1 MFSVIQKIL
10 FNVAL
15 FLAILLSNALIII
28 NTDSFYEF
36 EFNKN
41 NTSLKTGINHNDL
54 FIVVDNIQDFFNEKS
69 NEKIQMTTYIN
80 GIEKKLFNSKEIRHM
95 IDVKNLILNIKF
107 FNYLLW
113 TTVIVI
119 LLIKISLS
127 KDKIL
132 NTFRVIAKSYFIYS
146 VSILIS
152 ALILLALSFRWIFYF
167 FHIISFNNNLWILD
181 PRTDYLIKI
190 FEEDTPGQFGEF
202 GGKFIPETLSFAIE
216 ELENEYSKISTSE
229 SFQNSFNNL
238 LKEFVGRPTPL
249 YFAKN
254 LSNHYKGPKIYLK
267 REDLAHLGAHKI
279 NNAVG
284 QGLLAKQMG
293 KQRIIAETGAGQH
306 GVATAAICARLG
318 MDCIVYMGEEDIKR
332 QALNVYRMKL
342 LGAKVV
348 SVNTGSKTLKDA
360 INEAMRDWVTNV
372 TNSYYLIGSVIGPHP
387 YPTMVRDFQKIIGIE
402 TKKEI

>member
-10 FNVAL
+10 FNAAL

-41 NTSLKTGINHNDL
+41 NTSLKTGINHSDL

-80 GIEKKLFNSKEIRHM
+80 GIEKNLFNSKEIRHM

-132 NTFRVIAKSYFIYS
+132 NTFRIIAKSYFIYS

-190 FEEDTPGQFGEF
+190 FEEVFFMDAAILIG
-202 GGKFIPETLSFAIE
+202 ILTLSYSIIIFLSLNYI
-216 ELENEYSKISTSE
+216 SKI
-229 SFQNSFNNL
+229 
-238 LKEFVGRPTPL
+238 
-249 YFAKN
+249 Y
-254 LSNHYKGPKIYLK
+254 
-267 REDLAHLGAHKI
+267 
-279 NNAVG
+279 
-284 QGLLAKQMG
+284 
-293 KQRIIAETGAGQH
+293 
-306 GVATAAICARLG
+306 
-318 MDCIVYMGEEDIKR
+318 IK
-332 QALNVYRMKL
+332 
-342 LGAKVV
+342 
-348 SVNTGSKTLKDA
+348 D
-360 INEAMRDWVTNV
+360 
-372 TNSYYLIGSVIGPHP
+372 
-387 YPTMVRDFQKIIGIE
+387 
-402 TKKEI
+402 

>member
-10 FNVAL
+10 FNTAL

-80 GIEKKLFNSKEIRHM
+80 GIEKNLFNSKEIRHM

-190 FEEDTPGQFGEF
+190 FEEVFFMDAAILIG
-202 GGKFIPETLSFAIE
+202 ILTLSYSIIIFLSLNYI
-216 ELENEYSKISTSE
+216 SKI
-229 SFQNSFNNL
+229 
-238 LKEFVGRPTPL
+238 
-249 YFAKN
+249 Y
-254 LSNHYKGPKIYLK
+254 
-267 REDLAHLGAHKI
+267 
-279 NNAVG
+279 
-284 QGLLAKQMG
+284 
-293 KQRIIAETGAGQH
+293 
-306 GVATAAICARLG
+306 
-318 MDCIVYMGEEDIKR
+318 IK
-332 QALNVYRMKL
+332 
-342 LGAKVV
+342 
-348 SVNTGSKTLKDA
+348 D
-360 INEAMRDWVTNV
+360 
-372 TNSYYLIGSVIGPHP
+372 
-387 YPTMVRDFQKIIGIE
+387 
-402 TKKEI
+402 

>member
-10 FNVAL
+10 FNTAL

-80 GIEKKLFNSKEIRHM
+80 GIEKNLFNSKEIRHM

-190 FEEDTPGQFGEF
+190 FEEVFFMDAAILIG
-202 GGKFIPETLSFAIE
+202 ILTLCYSIIIFLSLNSI
-216 ELENEYSKISTSE
+216 SKI
-229 SFQNSFNNL
+229 
-238 LKEFVGRPTPL
+238 
-249 YFAKN
+249 Y
-254 LSNHYKGPKIYLK
+254 
-267 REDLAHLGAHKI
+267 
-279 NNAVG
+279 
-284 QGLLAKQMG
+284 
-293 KQRIIAETGAGQH
+293 
-306 GVATAAICARLG
+306 
-318 MDCIVYMGEEDIKR
+318 IK
-332 QALNVYRMKL
+332 
-342 LGAKVV
+342 
-348 SVNTGSKTLKDA
+348 D
-360 INEAMRDWVTNV
+360 
-372 TNSYYLIGSVIGPHP
+372 
-387 YPTMVRDFQKIIGIE
+387 
-402 TKKEI
+402 

>member
-41 NTSLKTGINHNDL
+41 NTSLKTGINHSDL

-69 NEKIQMTTYIN
+69 NEKIHMTTYIN
-80 GIEKKLFNSKEIRHM
+80 GIEKNLFNSKEIRHM

-190 FEEDTPGQFGEF
+190 FEEVFFMDAAILIG
-202 GGKFIPETLSFAIE
+202 ILTLSYSIIIFLSLNSI
-216 ELENEYSKISTSE
+216 SKI
-229 SFQNSFNNL
+229 
-238 LKEFVGRPTPL
+238 
-249 YFAKN
+249 Y
-254 LSNHYKGPKIYLK
+254 
-267 REDLAHLGAHKI
+267 
-279 NNAVG
+279 
-284 QGLLAKQMG
+284 
-293 KQRIIAETGAGQH
+293 
-306 GVATAAICARLG
+306 
-318 MDCIVYMGEEDIKR
+318 IK
-332 QALNVYRMKL
+332 
-342 LGAKVV
+342 
-348 SVNTGSKTLKDA
+348 D
-360 INEAMRDWVTNV
+360 
-372 TNSYYLIGSVIGPHP
+372 
-387 YPTMVRDFQKIIGIE
+387 
-402 TKKEI
+402 

>member
-10 FNVAL
+10 FNTAL

-41 NTSLKTGINHNDL
+41 NTSLKTGINHSDL

-69 NEKIQMTTYIN
+69 NEKIHMTTYIN
-80 GIEKKLFNSKEIRHM
+80 GIEKNLFNSKEIRHM

-190 FEEDTPGQFGEF
+190 FEEVFFMDAAILIG
-202 GGKFIPETLSFAIE
+202 ILTLSYSIIIFLSLNSI
-216 ELENEYSKISTSE
+216 SKI
-229 SFQNSFNNL
+229 
-238 LKEFVGRPTPL
+238 
-249 YFAKN
+249 Y
-254 LSNHYKGPKIYLK
+254 
-267 REDLAHLGAHKI
+267 
-279 NNAVG
+279 
-284 QGLLAKQMG
+284 
-293 KQRIIAETGAGQH
+293 
-306 GVATAAICARLG
+306 
-318 MDCIVYMGEEDIKR
+318 IK
-332 QALNVYRMKL
+332 
-342 LGAKVV
+342 
-348 SVNTGSKTLKDA
+348 D
-360 INEAMRDWVTNV
+360 
-372 TNSYYLIGSVIGPHP
+372 
-387 YPTMVRDFQKIIGIE
+387 
-402 TKKEI
+402 

>member
-1 MFSVIQKIL
+1 MFSLIQKIL
-10 FNVAL
+10 FNAAL

-41 NTSLKTGINHNDL
+41 NTSLKTGINHSDL

-69 NEKIQMTTYIN
+69 NEKIHMTTYIN
-80 GIEKKLFNSKEIRHM
+80 GIEKNLFNSKEIRHM

-190 FEEDTPGQFGEF
+190 FEEVFFMDAAILIG
-202 GGKFIPETLSFAIE
+202 ILTLCYSIIIFLSLNSI
-216 ELENEYSKISTSE
+216 SKI
-229 SFQNSFNNL
+229 
-238 LKEFVGRPTPL
+238 
-249 YFAKN
+249 Y
-254 LSNHYKGPKIYLK
+254 
-267 REDLAHLGAHKI
+267 
-279 NNAVG
+279 
-284 QGLLAKQMG
+284 
-293 KQRIIAETGAGQH
+293 
-306 GVATAAICARLG
+306 
-318 MDCIVYMGEEDIKR
+318 IK
-332 QALNVYRMKL
+332 
-342 LGAKVV
+342 
-348 SVNTGSKTLKDA
+348 D
-360 INEAMRDWVTNV
+360 
-372 TNSYYLIGSVIGPHP
+372 
-387 YPTMVRDFQKIIGIE
+387 
-402 TKKEI
+402 

>member
-10 FNVAL
+10 FNAAL

-41 NTSLKTGINHNDL
+41 NTSLKTGINHSDL

-69 NEKIQMTTYIN
+69 NEKIHMTTYIN
-80 GIEKKLFNSKEIRHM
+80 GIEKNLFNSKEIRHM

-190 FEEDTPGQFGEF
+190 FEEVFFMDAAILIG
-202 GGKFIPETLSFAIE
+202 ILTLSYSIIIFLSLNSI
-216 ELENEYSKISTSE
+216 SKI
-229 SFQNSFNNL
+229 
-238 LKEFVGRPTPL
+238 
-249 YFAKN
+249 Y
-254 LSNHYKGPKIYLK
+254 
-267 REDLAHLGAHKI
+267 
-279 NNAVG
+279 
-284 QGLLAKQMG
+284 
-293 KQRIIAETGAGQH
+293 
-306 GVATAAICARLG
+306 
-318 MDCIVYMGEEDIKR
+318 IK
-332 QALNVYRMKL
+332 
-342 LGAKVV
+342 
-348 SVNTGSKTLKDA
+348 D
-360 INEAMRDWVTNV
+360 
-372 TNSYYLIGSVIGPHP
+372 
-387 YPTMVRDFQKIIGIE
+387 
-402 TKKEI
+402 

>member
-1 MFSVIQKIL
+1 MFSLIQKIL
-10 FNVAL
+10 FNAAL

-41 NTSLKTGINHNDL
+41 NTSLKTGINHSDL
-54 FIVVDNIQDFFNEKS
+54 FIVVDNIQDFFKEKS

-80 GIEKKLFNSKEIRHM
+80 GIEKNLFNSKEIRHM

-190 FEEDTPGQFGEF
+190 FEEVFFMDAAILIG
-202 GGKFIPETLSFAIE
+202 ILTLSYSIIIFLSLNSI
-216 ELENEYSKISTSE
+216 SKIYT
-229 SFQNSFNNL
+229 
-238 LKEFVGRPTPL
+238 
-249 YFAKN
+249 
-254 LSNHYKGPKIYLK
+254 
-267 REDLAHLGAHKI
+267 
-279 NNAVG
+279 
-284 QGLLAKQMG
+284 
-293 KQRIIAETGAGQH
+293 
-306 GVATAAICARLG
+306 
-318 MDCIVYMGEEDIKR
+318 
-332 QALNVYRMKL
+332 
-342 LGAKVV
+342 
-348 SVNTGSKTLKDA
+348 KD
-360 INEAMRDWVTNV
+360 
-372 TNSYYLIGSVIGPHP
+372 
-387 YPTMVRDFQKIIGIE
+387 
-402 TKKEI
+402 

>member
-10 FNVAL
+10 FNAAL

-80 GIEKKLFNSKEIRHM
+80 GIEKNLFNSKEIRHM

-132 NTFRVIAKSYFIYS
+132 NTFRIIAKSYFIYS

-190 FEEDTPGQFGEF
+190 FEEVFFMDAAILIG
-202 GGKFIPETLSFAIE
+202 ILTLSYSIIIFLSLNYI
-216 ELENEYSKISTSE
+216 SKI
-229 SFQNSFNNL
+229 
-238 LKEFVGRPTPL
+238 
-249 YFAKN
+249 Y
-254 LSNHYKGPKIYLK
+254 
-267 REDLAHLGAHKI
+267 
-279 NNAVG
+279 
-284 QGLLAKQMG
+284 
-293 KQRIIAETGAGQH
+293 
-306 GVATAAICARLG
+306 
-318 MDCIVYMGEEDIKR
+318 IK
-332 QALNVYRMKL
+332 
-342 LGAKVV
+342 
-348 SVNTGSKTLKDA
+348 D
-360 INEAMRDWVTNV
+360 
-372 TNSYYLIGSVIGPHP
+372 
-387 YPTMVRDFQKIIGIE
+387 
-402 TKKEI
+402 

>member
-41 NTSLKTGINHNDL
+41 NTSLKTGINHSDL
-54 FIVVDNIQDFFNEKS
+54 FIVVDNIQDFFNGKS
-69 NEKIQMTTYIN
+69 NEKIHMTTYIN

-190 FEEDTPGQFGEF
+190 FEEVFFMDAAILIG
-202 GGKFIPETLSFAIE
+202 ILTLCYSIIIFLSLNSI
-216 ELENEYSKISTSE
+216 SKI
-229 SFQNSFNNL
+229 
-238 LKEFVGRPTPL
+238 
-249 YFAKN
+249 Y
-254 LSNHYKGPKIYLK
+254 
-267 REDLAHLGAHKI
+267 
-279 NNAVG
+279 
-284 QGLLAKQMG
+284 
-293 KQRIIAETGAGQH
+293 
-306 GVATAAICARLG
+306 
-318 MDCIVYMGEEDIKR
+318 IK
-332 QALNVYRMKL
+332 
-342 LGAKVV
+342 
-348 SVNTGSKTLKDA
+348 D
-360 INEAMRDWVTNV
+360 
-372 TNSYYLIGSVIGPHP
+372 
-387 YPTMVRDFQKIIGIE
+387 
-402 TKKEI
+402 

>member
-10 FNVAL
+10 FNAAL

-132 NTFRVIAKSYFIYS
+132 NSFRVIAKSYFIYS

-190 FEEDTPGQFGEF
+190 FEEVFFMDAAILIG
-202 GGKFIPETLSFAIE
+202 ILTLCYSIIIFLSLNSI
-216 ELENEYSKISTSE
+216 SKI
-229 SFQNSFNNL
+229 
-238 LKEFVGRPTPL
+238 
-249 YFAKN
+249 Y
-254 LSNHYKGPKIYLK
+254 
-267 REDLAHLGAHKI
+267 
-279 NNAVG
+279 
-284 QGLLAKQMG
+284 
-293 KQRIIAETGAGQH
+293 
-306 GVATAAICARLG
+306 
-318 MDCIVYMGEEDIKR
+318 IK
-332 QALNVYRMKL
+332 
-342 LGAKVV
+342 
-348 SVNTGSKTLKDA
+348 D
-360 INEAMRDWVTNV
+360 
-372 TNSYYLIGSVIGPHP
+372 
-387 YPTMVRDFQKIIGIE
+387 
-402 TKKEI
+402 

>member
-10 FNVAL
+10 FNAAL

-80 GIEKKLFNSKEIRHM
+80 GIEKNLFNSKEIRHM

-132 NTFRVIAKSYFIYS
+132 NTFRIIAKSYFIYS

-190 FEEDTPGQFGEF
+190 FEEVFFMDAAILIG
-202 GGKFIPETLSFAIE
+202 ILTLSYSIIIFLSLNSI
-216 ELENEYSKISTSE
+216 SKI
-229 SFQNSFNNL
+229 
-238 LKEFVGRPTPL
+238 
-249 YFAKN
+249 Y
-254 LSNHYKGPKIYLK
+254 
-267 REDLAHLGAHKI
+267 
-279 NNAVG
+279 
-284 QGLLAKQMG
+284 
-293 KQRIIAETGAGQH
+293 
-306 GVATAAICARLG
+306 
-318 MDCIVYMGEEDIKR
+318 IK
-332 QALNVYRMKL
+332 
-342 LGAKVV
+342 
-348 SVNTGSKTLKDA
+348 D
-360 INEAMRDWVTNV
+360 
-372 TNSYYLIGSVIGPHP
+372 
-387 YPTMVRDFQKIIGIE
+387 
-402 TKKEI
+402 

>member
-10 FNVAL
+10 FNTAL
-15 FLAILLSNALIII
+15 FLALLLSNALIII

-54 FIVVDNIQDFFNEKS
+54 FIIVDNIQDFFNEKS
-69 NEKIQMTTYIN
+69 NEKIYMTTYIN
-80 GIEKKLFNSKEIRHM
+80 GIEKKLFNSKEIHHM

-132 NTFRVIAKSYFIYS
+132 NSLRIIAKSYFIYS

-152 ALILLALSFRWIFYF
+152 TLILIALSFRWIFYF

-190 FEEDTPGQFGEF
+190 FEEVFFMD
-202 GGKFIPETLSFAIE
+202 
-216 ELENEYSKISTSE
+216 
-229 SFQNSFNNL
+229 
-238 LKEFVGRPTPL
+238 
-249 YFAKN
+249 
-254 LSNHYKGPKIYLK
+254 
-267 REDLAHLGAHKI
+267 
-279 NNAVG
+279 
-284 QGLLAKQMG
+284 
-293 KQRIIAETGAGQH
+293 
-306 GVATAAICARLG
+306 AAIFIGILTLFSS
-318 MDCIVYMGEEDIKR
+318 IIIF
-332 QALNVYRMKL
+332 L
-342 LGAKVV
+342 
-348 SVNTGSKTLKDA
+348 SVNT
-360 INEAMRDWVTNV
+360 INK
-372 TNSYYLIGSVIGPHP
+372 Y
-387 YPTMVRDFQKIIGIE
+387 
-402 TKKEI
+402 TKN

>member
-10 FNVAL
+10 FNAAL

-41 NTSLKTGINHNDL
+41 NTSLKTGINHSDL
-54 FIVVDNIQDFFNEKS
+54 FIVVDNIQDFFNGKS
-69 NEKIQMTTYIN
+69 NEKIHMTTYIN
-80 GIEKKLFNSKEIRHM
+80 GIEKNLFNSKEIRHM

-190 FEEDTPGQFGEF
+190 FEEVFFMDAAILIG
-202 GGKFIPETLSFAIE
+202 ILTLSYSIIIFLSLNSI
-216 ELENEYSKISTSE
+216 SKI
-229 SFQNSFNNL
+229 
-238 LKEFVGRPTPL
+238 
-249 YFAKN
+249 Y
-254 LSNHYKGPKIYLK
+254 
-267 REDLAHLGAHKI
+267 
-279 NNAVG
+279 
-284 QGLLAKQMG
+284 
-293 KQRIIAETGAGQH
+293 
-306 GVATAAICARLG
+306 
-318 MDCIVYMGEEDIKR
+318 IK
-332 QALNVYRMKL
+332 
-342 LGAKVV
+342 
-348 SVNTGSKTLKDA
+348 D
-360 INEAMRDWVTNV
+360 
-372 TNSYYLIGSVIGPHP
+372 
-387 YPTMVRDFQKIIGIE
+387 
-402 TKKEI
+402 

>member
-10 FNVAL
+10 FNAAL

-41 NTSLKTGINHNDL
+41 NTSLKTGINHSDL

-190 FEEDTPGQFGEF
+190 FEEVFFMDAAILIG
-202 GGKFIPETLSFAIE
+202 ILTLSYSIIIFLSLNSI
-216 ELENEYSKISTSE
+216 SKI
-229 SFQNSFNNL
+229 
-238 LKEFVGRPTPL
+238 
-249 YFAKN
+249 Y
-254 LSNHYKGPKIYLK
+254 
-267 REDLAHLGAHKI
+267 
-279 NNAVG
+279 
-284 QGLLAKQMG
+284 
-293 KQRIIAETGAGQH
+293 
-306 GVATAAICARLG
+306 
-318 MDCIVYMGEEDIKR
+318 IK
-332 QALNVYRMKL
+332 
-342 LGAKVV
+342 
-348 SVNTGSKTLKDA
+348 D
-360 INEAMRDWVTNV
+360 
-372 TNSYYLIGSVIGPHP
+372 
-387 YPTMVRDFQKIIGIE
+387 
-402 TKKEI
+402 

>member
-10 FNVAL
+10 FNAAL

-41 NTSLKTGINHNDL
+41 NTSLKTGINHSDL

-80 GIEKKLFNSKEIRHM
+80 GIEKNLFNSKEIRHM

-132 NTFRVIAKSYFIYS
+132 NTFRIIAKSYFIYS

-190 FEEDTPGQFGEF
+190 FEEVFFMDAAILIG
-202 GGKFIPETLSFAIE
+202 ILTLSYSIIIFLSLNSI
-216 ELENEYSKISTSE
+216 SKI
-229 SFQNSFNNL
+229 
-238 LKEFVGRPTPL
+238 
-249 YFAKN
+249 Y
-254 LSNHYKGPKIYLK
+254 
-267 REDLAHLGAHKI
+267 
-279 NNAVG
+279 
-284 QGLLAKQMG
+284 
-293 KQRIIAETGAGQH
+293 
-306 GVATAAICARLG
+306 
-318 MDCIVYMGEEDIKR
+318 IK
-332 QALNVYRMKL
+332 
-342 LGAKVV
+342 
-348 SVNTGSKTLKDA
+348 D
-360 INEAMRDWVTNV
+360 
-372 TNSYYLIGSVIGPHP
+372 
-387 YPTMVRDFQKIIGIE
+387 
-402 TKKEI
+402 

>member
-41 NTSLKTGINHNDL
+41 NTSLKTGINHSDL

-69 NEKIQMTTYIN
+69 NEKIHMTTYIN
-80 GIEKKLFNSKEIRHM
+80 GIEKNLFNSKEIRHM

-190 FEEDTPGQFGEF
+190 FEEVFFMDAAILIG
-202 GGKFIPETLSFAIE
+202 ILTLCYSIIIFLSLNSI
-216 ELENEYSKISTSE
+216 SKI
-229 SFQNSFNNL
+229 
-238 LKEFVGRPTPL
+238 
-249 YFAKN
+249 Y
-254 LSNHYKGPKIYLK
+254 
-267 REDLAHLGAHKI
+267 
-279 NNAVG
+279 
-284 QGLLAKQMG
+284 
-293 KQRIIAETGAGQH
+293 
-306 GVATAAICARLG
+306 
-318 MDCIVYMGEEDIKR
+318 IK
-332 QALNVYRMKL
+332 
-342 LGAKVV
+342 
-348 SVNTGSKTLKDA
+348 D
-360 INEAMRDWVTNV
+360 
-372 TNSYYLIGSVIGPHP
+372 
-387 YPTMVRDFQKIIGIE
+387 
-402 TKKEI
+402 

>member
-41 NTSLKTGINHNDL
+41 NTSLKTGINHSDL

-80 GIEKKLFNSKEIRHM
+80 GIEKNLFNSKEIRHM

-190 FEEDTPGQFGEF
+190 FEEVFFMDAAILIG
-202 GGKFIPETLSFAIE
+202 ILTLCYSIIIFLSLNSI
-216 ELENEYSKISTSE
+216 SKI
-229 SFQNSFNNL
+229 
-238 LKEFVGRPTPL
+238 
-249 YFAKN
+249 Y
-254 LSNHYKGPKIYLK
+254 
-267 REDLAHLGAHKI
+267 
-279 NNAVG
+279 
-284 QGLLAKQMG
+284 
-293 KQRIIAETGAGQH
+293 
-306 GVATAAICARLG
+306 
-318 MDCIVYMGEEDIKR
+318 IK
-332 QALNVYRMKL
+332 
-342 LGAKVV
+342 
-348 SVNTGSKTLKDA
+348 D
-360 INEAMRDWVTNV
+360 
-372 TNSYYLIGSVIGPHP
+372 
-387 YPTMVRDFQKIIGIE
+387 
-402 TKKEI
+402 

>member
-41 NTSLKTGINHNDL
+41 NTSLKTGINHSDL
-54 FIVVDNIQDFFNEKS
+54 FIIVDNIQDFFNEKS
-69 NEKIQMTTYIN
+69 NEKIHMTTYIN
-80 GIEKKLFNSKEIRHM
+80 GIEKNLFNSKEIRHM

-190 FEEDTPGQFGEF
+190 FEEVFFMDAAILIG
-202 GGKFIPETLSFAIE
+202 ILTLSYSIIIFLSLNSI
-216 ELENEYSKISTSE
+216 SKI
-229 SFQNSFNNL
+229 
-238 LKEFVGRPTPL
+238 
-249 YFAKN
+249 Y
-254 LSNHYKGPKIYLK
+254 
-267 REDLAHLGAHKI
+267 
-279 NNAVG
+279 
-284 QGLLAKQMG
+284 
-293 KQRIIAETGAGQH
+293 
-306 GVATAAICARLG
+306 
-318 MDCIVYMGEEDIKR
+318 IK
-332 QALNVYRMKL
+332 
-342 LGAKVV
+342 
-348 SVNTGSKTLKDA
+348 D
-360 INEAMRDWVTNV
+360 
-372 TNSYYLIGSVIGPHP
+372 
-387 YPTMVRDFQKIIGIE
+387 
-402 TKKEI
+402 

>member
-10 FNVAL
+10 FNAAL

-41 NTSLKTGINHNDL
+41 NTSLKTGINHSDL

-80 GIEKKLFNSKEIRHM
+80 GIEKNLFNSKEIRHM
-95 IDVKNLILNIKF
+95 IDVKNLILNIKL

-190 FEEDTPGQFGEF
+190 FEEVFFMDAAILIG
-202 GGKFIPETLSFAIE
+202 ILTLSYSIIIFLSLNSI
-216 ELENEYSKISTSE
+216 SKI
-229 SFQNSFNNL
+229 
-238 LKEFVGRPTPL
+238 
-249 YFAKN
+249 Y
-254 LSNHYKGPKIYLK
+254 
-267 REDLAHLGAHKI
+267 
-279 NNAVG
+279 
-284 QGLLAKQMG
+284 
-293 KQRIIAETGAGQH
+293 
-306 GVATAAICARLG
+306 
-318 MDCIVYMGEEDIKR
+318 IK
-332 QALNVYRMKL
+332 
-342 LGAKVV
+342 
-348 SVNTGSKTLKDA
+348 D
-360 INEAMRDWVTNV
+360 
-372 TNSYYLIGSVIGPHP
+372 
-387 YPTMVRDFQKIIGIE
+387 
-402 TKKEI
+402 